1 MLAKRFL
8 LSCLLMIAFSISS
21 QLNASQIHNLRLWP
35 APDNLRLVF
44 DLSAPVEHQVFSLQ
58 NPSRLVIDIKDAQ
71 LKVDLTKINLTST
84 PIKQIRS
91 APKDKNSLRVVLD
104 LSQSIKARS
113 FLLKPNEQY
122 GHRLVVDL
130 VLPKQQQQ
138 KQQATSTKLAKA
150 VRERKIVIALDPG
163 HGGEDPGAIG
173 PTKAREKIIVLAIA
187 KELQRILQRD
197 PAYEVLLTRT
207 GDYYVGL
214 RERVNLA
221 RKAKADLFISIHAD
235 AYRSPQPSGSSVYVL
250 SNRGATS
257 ETGRWLANRE
267 NRADLIG
274 GVEGSLSLADKDPA
288 LAEALIDLSMT
299 STLTESFKVGYL
311 MLKELSKINKL
322 HKKDVEQAGFAV
334 LKSLDMPSLLVEAGF
349 ISNAQEE
356 ARLRSPT
363 YQRKLAENLATA
375 IKAYFTANPP
385 PNSYLAKELPNV
397 YQVKRGDT
405 LSLIAQRHGVSLA
418 QLRKF
423 NNLNSDAIQVGQ
435 SLRIPTK

>member
-8 LSCLLMIAFSISS
+8 LSCLLMIAFSISG

-44 DLSAPVEHQVFSLQ
+44 DLSAPIEHQVFGLQ

-71 LKVDLTKINLTST
+71 LKVDLTKINLAST

-104 LSQSIKARS
+104 LNQSIKARS

-130 VLPKQQQQ
+130 VLPKQEQQ
-138 KQQATSTKLAKA
+138 KQQATNTKLAKA
-150 VRERKIVIALDPG
+150 IRERKIVIALDPG

-173 PTKAREKIIVLAIA
+173 PTRAREKIIVLAIA
-187 KELQRILQRD
+187 KELQRVLQRD

-221 RKAKADLFISIHAD
+221 RKAKADLFVSIHAD

-267 NRADLIG
+267 NRSDLIG

-311 MLKELSKINKL
+311 VLKELSKINKL

-405 LSLIAQRHGVSLA
+405 LSLIAQRHGVSLV